1 MIGNPQFWE
10 DSRASDSFVEKT
22 EFRTPNIIMIY
33 YHIHAVTLEIGK
45 ITQKDL
51 SPENVLNKMRSTNE
65 YWRVMLWVGDDKRTH
80 LLWVQCLLTLGKMF
94 LMVRYFPWTMKL
106 VKRTRFSYYKRVYVS
121 VICTGTYH
129 SRVER
134 MYRKEWKLW
143 LV

>member
-1 MIGNPQFWE
+1 
-10 DSRASDSFVEKT
+10 
-22 EFRTPNIIMIY
+22 
-33 YHIHAVTLEIGK
+33 VTLEIGK